1 MSETIRLTLD
11 NITIS
16 RDALPEVEILEG
28 LRMKLAQVMDAAIMR
43 AAGMGRVPK
52 PTTLYVDKYGRY
64 STVDPKEQE
73 ALNYRNRAPFGLIV
87 SS

>member
-1 MSETIRLTLD
+1 MIETISITLD
-11 NITIS
+11 KITIS
-16 RDALPEVEILEG
+16 RDALPEVEIPGG

-43 AAGMGRVPK
+43 AAGMGRVPE

-64 STVDPKEQE
+64 STVDPNAPQHTY
-73 ALNYRNRAPFGLIV
+73 YRPGFGLIV